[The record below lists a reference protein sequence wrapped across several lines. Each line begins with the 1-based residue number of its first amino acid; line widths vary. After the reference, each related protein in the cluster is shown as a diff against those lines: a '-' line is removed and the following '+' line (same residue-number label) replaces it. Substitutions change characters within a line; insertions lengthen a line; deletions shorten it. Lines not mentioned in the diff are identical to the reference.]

1 VGPSHLDSFPLP
13 GYSSA
18 MATRIQARTTLKVVR
33 PDNKHRIALGHLA
46 DGVSS
51 YRLEQKDDG
60 VLILSPLVEI
70 PAGEAWLWKN
80 KTALASV
87 QRGLAQAAKGPGKY
101 LGSFAKH
108 ATDEE

>member
-1 VGPSHLDSFPLP
+1 
-13 GYSSA
+13 
-18 MATRIQARTTLKVVR
+18 MATRTQTRGPPKVVR

-80 KTALASV
+80 KAALASV
-87 QRGLAQAAKGPGKY
+87 QRGLTQAAKEPGKY